1 MGGCM
6 GEVTRKEFSEIPVV
20 IGATMTDEIMQNL
33 KLPKLSLKDRII
45 DIKLSIEPQEL
56 VQCVV
61 KYWKQKDPDNPKSG
75 LEMYEQY
82 YYLRA
87 NLEWYVAFERL
98 SESSV
103 IGVVPLTVYS

>member
-1 MGGCM
+1 M

-98 SESSV
+98 SENSV